1 MKPSLNKDQRRREL
15 DRINFENNKLLKR
28 LQDKK
33 SSYNVARWEQERVE
47 KERLL
52 KNICTYPHILGH
64 RHRSVPKRRLVN
76 IKHSA
81 NTTHMN
87 FTKGLRFPSTRGM
100 KSIGDDSAE
109 DNVTNQSH
117 PDALNQ
123 TTVGGKISLAAT

>member
-1 MKPSLNKDQRRREL
+1 MKSSLNKDQRRREL

-33 SSYNVARWEQERVE
+33 SSYNVVRWEQERVE
-47 KERLL
+47 KEKLL

-64 RHRSVPKRRLVN
+64 RHRSVPKRRLIN

-81 NTTHMN
+81 NTTQMN
-87 FTKGLRFPSTRGM
+87 FSKGLRFPSTRGM

-109 DNVTNQSH
+109 DNISNQSH
-117 PDALNQ
+117 QDALNQ
-123 TTVGGKISLAAT
+123 TTFT